1 MLLHVQLAAALP
13 GRSLQECEQL
23 QKQYHTFLGLPHSQ
37 SLQAAF
43 VAMVKD
49 MYKNTADDDEVRQSA
64 QLQRVHSPDMTFEA
78 VDAVA
83 LAVAL
88 PAAATPVLHYLRTE
102 EQERAG

>member
-1 MLLHVQLAAALP
+1 MLLPVQLAAALP

-49 MYKNTADDDEVRQSA
+49 VYKNAADDDEVM
-64 QLQRVHSPDMTFEA
+64 QLTKLQQ
-78 VDAVA
+78 VA
-83 LAVAL
+83 RCRNG
-88 PAAATPVLHYLRTE
+88 Y
-102 EQERAG
+102 